1 MMNCGCCFEVEFIE
15 VEDFE
20 TEFEVGT
27 VIGGGGGGYPQYM
40 GPYSARPK
48 VRDQVFHTDKTSMED
63 DFIVKKIT
71 YLETPNAGGGL
82 TITIGET

>member
-1 MMNCGCCFEVEFIE
+1 MINCGCCFEVEFIE

-27 VIGGGGGGYPQYM
+27 VIGGGGGSYPQYM
-40 GPYSARPK
+40 GPYTARPK

-63 DFIVKKIT
+63 DFVVKKIT